1 MDPLVLSCA
10 AYAAVTTLTPGP
22 NNVSSAAIGMRV
34 GFARTLPYIA
44 GITTG
49 FLVLMLAAGLLTD
62 LASQVYRG
70 ALPWFRWIGAAYM
83 VWLAVSLFIPSR
95 HESGQSK
102 GLNAGFRSGLL
113 LQLVNPKVILYA
125 VTIYSAFHPLL
136 AATPLALVL
145 SAVSLA
151 ALGCFS
157 TSLWAL
163 LGHVFSRLLKGRVAM
178 LVFNAVMALLLLL
191 SALSL
196 VLH

>member
-1 MDPLVLSCA
+1 MDPLVLPFV

-22 NNVSSAAIGMRV
+22 NNISSAAIGMRL

-49 FLVLMLAAGLLTD
+49 FLALMLAAGLLTD

-83 VWLAVSLFIPSR
+83 VWLAVSLFLPSR
-95 HESGQSK
+95 HGPEEPQAR
-102 GLNAGFRSGLL
+102 NAGFRGGLL
-113 LQLVNPKVILYA
+113 LQIVNPKVILYA
-125 VTIYSAFHPLL
+125 ITIYSAFHPLI
-136 AATPLALVL
+136 AATPFALVL
-145 SAVSLA
+145 SALGLA
-151 ALGCFS
+151 MLGCAS

-163 LGHVFSRLLKGRVAM
+163 LGHVSSRLLKGRGAM
-178 LVFNAVMALLLLL
+178 LAFNAVMALLLLL

-196 VLH
+196 ILH

>member
-22 NNVSSAAIGMRV
+22 NNVSSAAIGMRL
-34 GFARTLPYIA
+34 GFPRTLPYIA

-49 FLVLMLAAGLLTD
+49 FLLLMLAAGLLTD
-62 LASQVYRG
+62 LASQLYHG

-95 HESGQSK
+95 HGSGEPK
-102 GLNAGFRSGLL
+102 ALNAGYRSGLL

-125 VTIYSAFHPLL
+125 LTIYSAFHPLL
-136 AATPLALVL
+136 AATPLALGL
-145 SAVSLA
+145 SAV
-151 ALGCFS
+151 ALSGLGFAS

-163 LGHVFSRLLKGRVAM
+163 LGHVFSRLLKGRAAM
-178 LVFNAVMALLLLL
+178 LVFNGIMAALLLASAVSLL
-191 SALSL
+191 
-196 VLH
+196 LH

>member
-1 MDPLVLSCA
+1 MDPLVLPLA
-10 AYAAVTTLTPGP
+10 AYAAVTTFTPGP
-22 NNVSSAAIGMRV
+22 NNISSAAIGMRL
-34 GFARTLPYIA
+34 GFTRTLPYIA

-83 VWLAVSLFIPSR
+83 AWLAVSLFLPSR
-95 HESGQSK
+95 HGTDEPRAR
-102 GLNAGFRSGLL
+102 NAGFRSGLL
-113 LQLVNPKVILYA
+113 LQIVNPKVILYA
-125 VTIYSAFHPLL
+125 LTIYSAFHQLIAGTLL
-136 AATPLALVL
+136 TLVL
-145 SAVSLA
+145 SSFGLA
-151 ALGCFS
+151 LLGCAS

-163 LGHVFSRLLKGRVAM
+163 LGDVFSRLLKGRVAM

-196 VLH
+196 ILH